1 MFNTSRSLVIALVA
15 LALAVTAACAKI
27 ARTSLEEHWSDS
39 AQGGKKLGR
48 VAIITVAEDEFAQQ
62 KFQDEMA
69 KRLRARGVDAVPT
82 HRYFTH
88 RSPAEEARFRR
99 AVEDSRA
106 DTVML
111 ARVIRA
117 DEKTI
122 KTAGIITGPGGAPLA
137 QGVGMYGMFAQTF
150 APANYVL
157 PDYYTQ
163 VNVYTDTWLFD
174 AKSEKLLWSARTKTT
189 NADQGD
195 LTPLIDQF
203 VGVLVRQMG
212 DDRVI

>member
-1 MFNTSRSLVIALVA
+1 
-15 LALAVTAACAKI
+15 
-27 ARTSLEEHWSDS
+27 
-39 AQGGKKLGR
+39 
-48 VAIITVAEDEFAQQ
+48 
-62 KFQDEMA
+62 
-69 KRLRARGVDAVPT
+69 
-82 HRYFTH
+82 
-88 RSPAEEARFRR
+88 
-99 AVEDSRA
+99 
-106 DTVML
+106 
-111 ARVIRA
+111 VIRA

>member
-1 MFNTSRSLVIALVA
+1 VPITPRSLVVALVA
-15 LALAVTAACAKI
+15 VTLALGAACAKI
-27 ARTSLEEHWSDS
+27 ARTSMEEHWSDS
-39 AQGGKKLGR
+39 AQSGRKLGR

-62 KFQDEMA
+62 KFQEEMA
-69 KRLRARGVDAVPT
+69 KRLRARGVDAVAT
-82 HRYFTH
+82 GRFFTH

-122 KTAGIITGPGGAPLA
+122 KTAGLITGPGGAPLA

-174 AKSEKLLWSARTKTT
+174 ARSEKLLWSARTKTI

-195 LTPLIDQF
+195 LTPMVDQF
-203 VGVLVRQMG
+203 VGVLVRQMA

>member
-1 MFNTSRSLVIALVA
+1 VPYLTRSLV
-15 LALAVTAACAKI
+15 LALLAPLLVTTACSKM
-27 ARTSLEEHWSDS
+27 ARTSLEAHWADPEHS
-39 AQGGKKLGR
+39 GRKLGR
-48 VAIITVAEDEFAQQ
+48 VVIITVAEDEFAQE
-62 KFQDEMA
+62 KFQLEMA
-69 KRLRARGVDAVPT
+69 RRLRARGVDAVASG
-82 HRYFTH
+82 RYFMH

-99 AVEDSRA
+99 AVADSKA

-122 KTAGIITGPGGAPLA
+122 KTAGMVTGRGGAPVA
-137 QGVGMYGMFAQTF
+137 QGLGMYGLFAQTF

-163 VNVYTDTWLFD
+163 LNAYTDTWLFES
-174 AKSEKLLWSARTKTT
+174 KSEKLLWSARAKTT

-195 LTPLIDQF
+195 LTPMVDQF
-203 VGVLVRQMG
+203 VDVLVRRMSE
-212 DDRVI
+212 DRVI